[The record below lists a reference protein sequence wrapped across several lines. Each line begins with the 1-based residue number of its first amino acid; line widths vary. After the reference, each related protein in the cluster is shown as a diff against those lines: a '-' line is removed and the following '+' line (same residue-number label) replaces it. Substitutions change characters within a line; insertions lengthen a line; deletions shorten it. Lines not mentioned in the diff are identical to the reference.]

1 MVIVNYDKKW
11 SQDFLKIKAE
21 LQKVLTI
28 PCQVQH
34 VGSTSIPG
42 MKAKPI
48 IDIDAGLENWEDFEK
63 VKKALASIGYDHE
76 GDRGITGREAFCR
89 NEKVHNEILDTID
102 HHLYVCS
109 VDNEEYKR
117 HILFRDYL
125 RSHDGARD
133 RYNQIKEEILAKVGL
148 ENRAGYVKM
157 KEDEYR
163 DFFDNVINKASLI
176 KLNEKFE
183 KYYLHNLNM
192 YLIL

>member
-1 MVIVNYDKKW
+1 MVIINYDKKW
-11 SQDFLKIKAE
+11 PQDFLKIKNE
-21 LQKVLTI
+21 LMKVLTI

-48 IDIDAGLENWEDFEK
+48 IDIDVGLENWSDFEA
-63 VKKALASIGYDHE
+63 VKSALAEIGYEHE

-89 NEKVHNEILDTID
+89 NGKLHNEILDGID

-125 RSHDGARD
+125 RSHDEARD
-133 RYNQIKEEILAKVGL
+133 RYNQIKDEILAKVGP
-148 ENRAGYVKM
+148 ENRAGYVQM
-157 KEDEYR
+157 KEENYR
-163 DFFDNVINKASLI
+163 DFFEEIIEKANKEI
-176 KLNEKFE
+176 
-183 KYYLHNLNM
+183 
-192 YLIL
+192 I

>member
-1 MVIVNYDKKW
+1 MVIINYDKKW
-11 SQDFLKIKAE
+11 PQDFLKIKNE
-21 LQKVLTI
+21 LMKVLTI

-48 IDIDAGLENWEDFEK
+48 IDIDVGLENWSDFEA
-63 VKKALASIGYDHE
+63 VKRALAEIGYEHE

-89 NEKVHNEILDTID
+89 NGKLHNEILDGID

-125 RSHDGARD
+125 RSHDEARD
-133 RYNQIKEEILAKVGL
+133 RYNQIKDEILAKVGP
-148 ENRAGYVKM
+148 ENRAGYVQM
-157 KEDEYR
+157 KEENYR
-163 DFFDNVINKASLI
+163 DFFEEIIEKANKEI
-176 KLNEKFE
+176 
-183 KYYLHNLNM
+183 
-192 YLIL
+192 I